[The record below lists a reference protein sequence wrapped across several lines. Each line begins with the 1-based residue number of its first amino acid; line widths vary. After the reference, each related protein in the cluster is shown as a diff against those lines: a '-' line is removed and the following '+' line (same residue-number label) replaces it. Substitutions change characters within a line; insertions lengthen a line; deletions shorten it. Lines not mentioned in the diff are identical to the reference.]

1 MAIAQLSI
9 LGSQMAFSG
18 DNVNVDI
25 GLTFFLSYTDFG
37 SVWVQGAGS
46 TEAGQAILLGET

>member
-18 DNVNVDI
+18 ENVDI

-37 SVWVQGAGS
+37 SVWVQGAGA
-46 TEAGQAILLGET
+46 TEPGQAILLGET

>member
-1 MAIAQLSI
+1 
-9 LGSQMAFSG
+9 MAFSG
-18 DNVNVDI
+18 ENVKNVDI

>member
-1 MAIAQLSI
+1 
-9 LGSQMAFSG
+9 MAFSG
-18 DNVNVDI
+18 ENVNADI